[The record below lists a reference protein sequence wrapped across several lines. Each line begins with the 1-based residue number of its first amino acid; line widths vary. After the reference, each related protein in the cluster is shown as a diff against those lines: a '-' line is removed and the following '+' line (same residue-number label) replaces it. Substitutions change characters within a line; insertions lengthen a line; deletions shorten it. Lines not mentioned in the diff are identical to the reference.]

1 MAIEATIYGPG
12 QIAGMRVTFSRI
24 PIELRIAADCGC
36 HESDFSEDSDR
47 AKNRGRLRLSRE

>member
-36 HESDFSEDSDR
+36 HEGDFSEDSDR
-47 AKNRGRLRLSRE
+47 AKNRGRRRLS